1 MAVRGS
7 IWQTLGIDPT
17 NEVDDIRRAYAR
29 RLKQVHPEDDPEGF
43 QTLRAAYEQASNMA
57 RRGWAAPVVQTS
69 AQAVDDAYDDD
80 DDAFMEHGGHVWS
93 ARPENRRASHATGP
107 DDWSPRP
114 ENQWDRPEQNDPE
127 QPSALAPELTDD
139 IRRELAGE
147 QARGQA
153 HAALCDALADLV
165 QSPNSTVDARMTA
178 LMAVFRS
185 PAMASLDVHGR
196 TEHWLA
202 HLIGAGPASVEVL
215 IEPAV
220 QFFGWNDARVGVD
233 LSHAQPVMMRLRA
246 MQAALDIVRP
256 GYKGHKAYGILTA
269 RQTPWRRLCD
279 LFVPGLDREVGLLL
293 ERIEYEVPSLAARLS
308 PPAVEKWRR
317 RLGRPGL
324 TNLIR
329 LLLLV
334 IVPPVLGGFTILSG
348 EFGVPNWPLFGAAWV
363 LWTCV
368 GGLIGLAWVW
378 GIGWPSRRWIQGYP
392 WDQPLWKRMGWAPA
406 ALLLIPVSAILPT
419 HPAIALGLLIAGV
432 GLAAWARITV
442 SHMARSGETI
452 NIWSL
457 GGLTPVLA
465 LCAFQL
471 DARWPGAGML
481 LIGAVAGGLP
491 LALGVKAFPDE
502 WSQMSDQRRR
512 GVSLGLG
519 AAALAATLAI
529 ATAPL
534 SGLFLPAVAGVAMV
548 TLADRALSWGR
559 DSGPFY
565 WRRLWV
571 AFGWIAAF
579 SFFWL
584 VPAGRFEDQMA
595 VALGLWL
602 TSAAIVTAIDPFL
615 PAPRIRQPKT
625 KKKAGQFA

>member
-1 MAVRGS
+1 VAVRSS
-7 IWQTLGIDPT
+7 IWKTLGVDPT

-43 QTLRAAYEQASNMA
+43 QALRAAYEQASNMA
-57 RRGWAAPVVQTS
+57 RRGWAAPAAPTSPQT
-69 AQAVDDAYDDD
+69 VDDDYHDNDDG
-80 DDAFMEHGGHVWS
+80 FMEHGGHVWS
-93 ARPENRRASHATGP
+93 ARPENRQWAEDRRGG
-107 DDWSPRP
+107 DWSSPP
-114 ENQWDRPEQNDPE
+114 EQAWDRPEAIEPDPTAHL
-127 QPSALAPELTDD
+127 SDD
-139 IRRELAGE
+139 IRQELAGE

-153 HAALCDALADLV
+153 HAALCDALMEQV
-165 QSPNSTVDARMTA
+165 QSPTATFDDRMSA

-185 PAMASLDVHGR
+185 PAMAALDVHGR

-202 HLIGAGPASVEVL
+202 HLIAGGPPAVEVL

-246 MQAALDIVRP
+246 IHAARQIVRP
-256 GYKGHKAYGILTA
+256 GNPGHAAFETLRAK
-269 RQTPWRRLCD
+269 QTPLRRLSD
-279 LFVPGLDREVGLLL
+279 LFKPGLDREVRRLL
-293 ERIEYEVPSLAARLS
+293 ERIDYDIPALAAQLA
-308 PPAVEKWRR
+308 PPAVERWRK

-324 TNLIR
+324 TNLVR

-334 IVPPVLGGFTILSG
+334 IAPPVLGGFTVVSN

-363 LWTCV
+363 LWTCIS
-368 GGLIGLAWVW
+368 GLIALAWVW

-406 ALLLIPVSAILPT
+406 ALLLPPVSLILPS
-419 HPAIALGLLIAGV
+419 HPVAALGLLITGV

-442 SHMARSGETI
+442 SHMARPGETI

-457 GGLTPVLA
+457 GGLSPVLA

-481 LIGAVAGGLP
+481 LIGAFAGGLP

-502 WSQMSDQRRR
+502 WSQMSDTRRR

-519 AAALAATLAI
+519 AAAVAAIAAM

-534 SGLFLPAVAGVAMV
+534 SGLFLPAVAVVCMVA
-548 TLADRALSWGR
+548 LADRALSWGR
-559 DSGPFY
+559 EDGALY

-571 AFGWIAAF
+571 AFGWIAVFAM
-579 SFFWL
+579 FWI
-584 VPAGRFEDQMA
+584 VPTGRFEDQMT
-595 VALGLWL
+595 VTLGLWL
-602 TSAAIVTAIDPFL
+602 MSAAVLTAVSPFL
-615 PAPRIRQPKT
+615 PTPRARQPKT

>member
-1 MAVRGS
+1 MAVGGS
-7 IWQTLGIDPT
+7 IWKTLGISPT

-57 RRGWAAPVVQTS
+57 RRGWAAPVVGPS
-69 AQAVDDAYDDD
+69 ESSDDGYGDDEYGDDAYDD

-93 ARPENRRASHATGP
+93 ARPENRR
-107 DDWSPRP
+107 DDRAAGSGDRSPRP
-114 ENQWDRPEQNDPE
+114 EGHWQRPEEPE
-127 QPSALAPELTDD
+127 MADD
-139 IRRELAGE
+139 IRQELAGE

-153 HAALCDALADLV
+153 HAALCDALMEQV
-165 QSPNSTVDARMTA
+165 QSPTATFDDRMSA

-185 PAMASLDVHGR
+185 PAMAALDVHGR

-202 HLIGAGPASVEVL
+202 HLIAGGPPAVEVL

-220 QFFGWNDARVGVD
+220 QFFGWSDARVGVD

-246 MQAALDIVRP
+246 IHAARQIVRP
-256 GYKGHKAYGILTA
+256 GSPGHAAFETLRAK
-269 RQTPWRRLCD
+269 QTPLRRLGD
-279 LFVPGLDREVGLLL
+279 LFKPGLDREVRRLL
-293 ERIEYEVPSLAARLS
+293 ERIDYEIPALATQLA
-308 PPAVEKWRR
+308 PPAVERWRK

-324 TNLIR
+324 TNLVR

-334 IVPPVLGGFTILSG
+334 IAPPVLGGFTVLSN

-363 LWTCV
+363 LWTCIA
-368 GGLIGLAWVW
+368 GLLALAWVW
-378 GIGWPSRRWIQGYP
+378 GIGWPSRRWIEGYP

-406 ALLLIPVSAILPT
+406 ALLLPPVSLILPS
-419 HPAIALGLLIAGV
+419 HSVAALGLLVTGI

-442 SHMARSGETI
+442 SHMARPGETI

-457 GGLTPVLA
+457 GGLSPVLA

-481 LIGAVAGGLP
+481 LIGAFAGGLP

-502 WSQMSDQRRR
+502 WSQMSDKRRR

-519 AAALAATLAI
+519 AAAVAATAAM

-534 SGLFLPAVAGVAMV
+534 SGLFLPAVAVVCVVA
-548 TLADRALSWGR
+548 LADRALSWGR
-559 DSGPFY
+559 EDGALY

-571 AFGWIAAF
+571 AFGWIAVFAM
-579 SFFWL
+579 FWI
-584 VPAGRFEDQMA
+584 VPTGRFEDQMT
-595 VALGLWL
+595 VTLGLWL
-602 TSAAIVTAIDPFL
+602 MSAAVMTAVSPFL
-615 PAPRIRQPKT
+615 PTPRARQPKT

>member
-1 MAVRGS
+1 MAVRGP
-7 IWQTLGIDPT
+7 IWKMLGISPT

-43 QTLRAAYEQASNMA
+43 QALRAAYEQASNMA
-57 RRGWAAPVVQTS
+57 RRGWAAPVARPTS
-69 AQAVDDAYDDD
+69 EPVNDGHDD

-93 ARPENRRASHATGP
+93 ARPENRQYTRDEPGG
-107 DDWSPRP
+107 DWSASSERAWERP
-114 ENQWDRPEQNDPE
+114 EAIAPD
-127 QPSALAPELTDD
+127 ATAHLADD
-139 IRRELAGE
+139 IREELAGE

-153 HAALCDALADLV
+153 HAALCDALVAQV
-165 QSPNSTVDARMTA
+165 QSPTATFDDLMSA

-185 PAMASLDVHGR
+185 PAMAALDVHSR

-202 HLIGAGPASVEVL
+202 HLIAGGPPSVEVL

-220 QFFGWNDARVGVD
+220 QFFGWNDARIGVD

-246 MQAALDIVRP
+246 IHAARHIVRP
-256 GYKGHKAYGILTA
+256 GNPGHAAFETLRA
-269 RQTPWRRLCD
+269 RQTPLRRLSD
-279 LFVPGLDREVGLLL
+279 LFKPGLDREVRRLL
-293 ERIEYEVPSLAARLS
+293 ERIDYEIPALASQLS
-308 PPAVEKWRR
+308 QPAADRWRK

-324 TNLIR
+324 TNLVR

-334 IVPPVLGGFTILSG
+334 IAPPVLGGFTVLSG

-363 LWTCV
+363 LWTCIA
-368 GGLIGLAWVW
+368 GLIALAWVW
-378 GIGWPSRRWIQGYP
+378 GIGWPSRRWIMGYP
-392 WDQPLWKRMGWAPA
+392 WEQPLWKRMGWAPA
-406 ALLLIPVSAILPT
+406 ALLLIPLSVILPA
-419 HPAIALGLLIAGV
+419 HPVAALGLLITGV

-457 GGLTPVLA
+457 GGLSPVMA
-465 LCAFQL
+465 LCAFQM
-471 DARWPGAGML
+471 DVRWPGAGML
-481 LIGAVAGGLP
+481 LTGAIAGGLP

-519 AAALAATLAI
+519 LAAVV
-529 ATAPL
+529 ATVTITTAAL
-534 SGLFLPAVAGVAMV
+534 SGLYMVGLTAVVVVA
-548 TLADRALSWGR
+548 LADRAMSWGR
-559 DSGPFY
+559 DSGPLY

-584 VPAGRFEDQMA
+584 VPTGRFEDQMA

-602 TSAAIVTAIDPFL
+602 TSAAIVTALDPFL
-615 PAPRIRQPKT
+615 PAPRPRQAK

>member
-1 MAVRGS
+1 MTYGRS
-7 IWQTLGIDPT
+7 IWKTLGISPT

-43 QTLRAAYEQASNMA
+43 QALRAAYEQASNMA
-57 RRGWAAPVVQTS
+57 RRGWAAPVAPTS
-69 AQAVDDAYDDD
+69 PQAADDDYGD

-93 ARPENRRASHATGP
+93 ARPENRQRAEDSPGG
-107 DDWSPRP
+107 DWSPSPEQAWQRP
-114 ENQWDRPEQNDPE
+114 EAIEPDPTAHL
-127 QPSALAPELTDD
+127 SDD
-139 IRRELAGE
+139 IRQELEGE
-147 QARGQA
+147 HARGQA
-153 HAALCDALADLV
+153 HAALCDALADAV
-165 QSPNSTVDARMTA
+165 HSSSTTLDDRLTA

-196 TEHWLA
+196 TERWLA
-202 HLIGAGPASVEVL
+202 HLISAGPASVEVL

-220 QFFGWNDARVGVD
+220 QFFGWNDSRVGVD
-233 LSHAQPVMMRLRA
+233 LSHAQPVIMRLRA
-246 MQAALDIVRP
+246 MQAAMDIVRP

-279 LFVPGLDREVGLLL
+279 LFVPGLDREVRLLL
-293 ERIEYEVPSLAARLS
+293 ERIEREVPSLAARLS
-308 PPAVEKWRR
+308 PPAVEAWRK
-317 RLGRPGL
+317 RLDRPGL
-324 TNLIR
+324 SNLIR

-334 IVPPVLGGFTILSG
+334 IVPPVLGGFTVLSG
-348 EFGVPNWPLFGAAWV
+348 AFGVPNWPLFGAAWV
-363 LWTCV
+363 LWTCIA
-368 GGLIGLAWVW
+368 GLIALSWVW
-378 GIGWPSRRWIQGYP
+378 GIGWPSRRWVMGYP

-406 ALLLIPVSAILPT
+406 ALLLVPIGTVLPAHPVAT
-419 HPAIALGLLIAGV
+419 LGLLIAGI

-442 SHMARSGETI
+442 SHMARPGETI

-502 WSQMSDQRRR
+502 WSQMSDKRRR
-512 GVSLGLG
+512 TVSLGLG
-519 AAALAATLAI
+519 AAALAATVAI

-534 SGLFLPAVAGVAMV
+534 SGMFLPAVAGVAV
-548 TLADRALSWGR
+548 VALADRALSWGR

-584 VPAGRFEDQMA
+584 VPADRFEDQMA

-602 TSAAIVTAIDPFL
+602 TSAAMVTAIDPFL
-615 PAPRIRQPKT
+615 PTPRARQPKT
-625 KKKAGQFA
+625 KKKKAGQFA